1 MDCAKIIGQR
11 AEFQFRLAGP
21 MILGGFRRSFK
32 KALDETAYAELTYQ
46 LVGMNNKADI
56 ADWPETKRKLVDA
69 SVALVRKQGYH
80 ATTVDHICSEAGVTK
95 GGFFHYFKSKEDLAK
110 ATIEWFGENKA
121 REFREAPFSRLADPL
136 ERIYGRLDYAKES
149 VGGANRVTKGCPIG
163 MIAQELA
170 STHPA
175 MRDVC
180 QDYFSRLAK
189 DLAKDLAE
197 AKTVHAPDA
206 DFDPFNVAMLYVSM
220 IQGSMML
227 AKTAEANTVLMENV
241 EQFRRYLKGLFNQPA
256 NVPTHA

>member
-1 MDCAKIIGQR
+1 MRTDAS
-11 AEFQFRLAGP
+11 EV
-21 MILGGFRRSFK
+21 S
-32 KALDETAYAELTYQ
+32 
-46 LVGMNNKADI
+46 
-56 ADWPETKRKLVDA
+56 ETKAKLLDA
-69 SVALVRKQGYH
+69 GVKLMRTKGYN
-80 ATTVDHICSEAGVTK
+80 ATTVDDICAEAGVTK
-95 GGFFHYFKSKEDLAK
+95 GGFFHYFKSKEELAK

-121 REFREAPFSRLADPL
+121 REFREAPFSQLTDPL
-136 ERIYGRLDYAKES
+136 ERVYGRLDYTKQAA
-149 VGGANRVTKGCPIG
+149 GGPGRVTKGCPIG

-197 AKTVHAPDA
+197 AKAIHAPDA
-206 DFDPFNVAMLYVSM
+206 GFDPYNVAMLYVSM

-241 EQFRRYLKGLFNQPA
+241 EQFRCYLKSLF
-256 NVPTHA
+256 